1 MTSIDSESAISFL
14 NHLHCCVC
22 FRSFASSS
30 YGPSTALDIV
40 ASGTKDPFWM
50 GEALPFCLLDGVSAS
65 MMVEIDTD
73 FVLMREDETGAAA
86 TVPTL
91 FPDQI
96 QATCPVCS
104 STQQMVM
111 LRSNQVPDIVRRL
124 LQPFETSMKDVVN
137 SYQYQFQHMSEL
149 ITFLKAQAL
158 RQKQVLDHVK
168 EELRQARKL
177 KGELEEARS
186 ENRALK
192 EKVRVL
198 QSLQASLPSAAS
210 GSSTQ
215 HKPSP
220 TANDAMADGE
230 GAFLQAP
237 RPFAFRN
244 EQTRTHPLP
253 TQTSADLA
261 IYAKQQAVNSSF
273 HVLLGGIRVQAAAVI
288 FPRDGA
294 WDSRHKVPG
303 SSRLERYRGQ
313 LQASVPLVRPLPQP
327 EPRSPFV
334 KHFASATQRHT
345 PNSSPGFG
353 RSNHAQS
360 KYSGSRSFP
369 TLTRD
374 ARQLPHMAQS
384 NSRAL
389 ARSANFESRASPY
402 PAVSSSIA
410 HTGDGTNVSQD
421 VAMPQEQQIKAE
433 R

>member
-1 MTSIDSESAISFL
+1 
-14 NHLHCCVC
+14 
-22 FRSFASSS
+22 
-30 YGPSTALDIV
+30 
-40 ASGTKDPFWM
+40 
-50 GEALPFCLLDGVSAS
+50 
-65 MMVEIDTD
+65 
-73 FVLMREDETGAAA
+73 
-86 TVPTL
+86 
-91 FPDQI
+91 
-96 QATCPVCS
+96 
-104 STQQMVM
+104 
-111 LRSNQVPDIVRRL
+111 
-124 LQPFETSMKDVVN
+124 
-137 SYQYQFQHMSEL
+137 
-149 ITFLKAQAL
+149 
-158 RQKQVLDHVK
+158 
-168 EELRQARKL
+168 
-177 KGELEEARS
+177 
-186 ENRALK
+186 
-192 EKVRVL
+192 
-198 QSLQASLPSAAS
+198 
-210 GSSTQ
+210 
-215 HKPSP
+215 
-220 TANDAMADGE
+220 MADGE

-253 TQTSADLA
+253 TQTSGTHIPENASFKDRE
-261 IYAKQQAVNSSF
+261 AKRYN
-273 HVLLGGIRVQAAAVI
+273 
-288 FPRDGA
+288 
-294 WDSRHKVPG
+294 
-303 SSRLERYRGQ
+303 RLERYRGQ